1 MGLRFWGGAAPRPR
15 DTPHLDSLLLGG
27 WSHPPCLQLQPLQL
41 CVLQLQAGPHLQQLP
56 QQAQR
61 GMLTA
66 GPVSPQGRHL
76 SVQVGYPGGRGAGRV
91 GRLCG
96 AVVLTMR
103 LPRLPQGL
111 TTAPAASSA
120 SGCPAPGQRPRT
132 AGDCTHPSPRPPP
145 DSGARGWPA
154 LPPGAP
160 GPLGQR
166 CSAGRAVRP
175 RMRGCCL
182 STLREGAL
190 GFAFGADRGAAPRW
204 TPDPAAGTHC
214 AHRGSSHWVH
224 SEAQGGLGSRRPHRK
239 LRLREVQAPLED
251 TQRWTAEAGQWLPA
265 QGRQGCEGSRG
276 SHGTQ
281 KLLPRQSL

>member
-1 MGLRFWGGAAPRPR
+1 
-15 DTPHLDSLLLGG
+15 
-27 WSHPPCLQLQPLQL
+27 
-41 CVLQLQAGPHLQQLP
+41 
-56 QQAQR
+56 
-61 GMLTA
+61 MLAA
-66 GPVSPQGRHL
+66 GPVSPQVRHL
-76 SVQVGYPGGRGAGRV
+76 TLQVGYPGGRGAGRV

-96 AVVLTMR
+96 AVVLTAR

-120 SGCPAPGQRPRT
+120 SGCPAPGRRCQT

-160 GPLGQR
+160 GPPGQR
-166 CSAGRAVRP
+166 CSAGRAARP

-182 STLREGAL
+182 STLQEGAL
-190 GFAFGADRGAAPRW
+190 GFAFRADRGAAPRW
-204 TPDPAAGTHC
+204 TPDPAAGTRC
-214 AHRGSSHWVH
+214 AHRGSSCWAH

-239 LRLREVQAPLED
+239 LRLREVQALPED
-251 TQRWTAEAGQWLPA
+251 TQRWTEAGQWLPA
-265 QGRQGCEGSRG
+265 RGRQGCEGSQG

-281 KLLPRQSL
+281 KLSPRQSP